1 MTIANWMA
9 GHWQDVLLALVL
21 GILVDILRLGSV
33 IRGGLRHIDNKLS
46 EHSTLRLTK
55 RIAQLEKYRNTVN
68 AYASS
73 DKALYLSTLQLLLGI
88 LMFMCA
94 GAIVSLL
101 DLLSW
106 ISAPLRP
113 NALNFF
119 ALDIGIFAIAIVL
132 AVHGLRLASLDTRL
146 KVTAMVEKL
155 DSEIA
160 VLKTKLDSRTHR
172 PGILS

>member
-1 MTIANWMA
+1 M
-9 GHWQDVLLALVL
+9 
-21 GILVDILRLGSV
+21 
-33 IRGGLRHIDNKLS
+33 
-46 EHSTLRLTK
+46 
-55 RIAQLEKYRNTVN
+55 
-68 AYASS
+68 
-73 DKALYLSTLQLLLGI
+73 
-88 LMFMCA
+88 
-94 GAIVSLL
+94 
-101 DLLSW
+101 
-106 ISAPLRP
+106 
-113 NALNFF
+113 NFF